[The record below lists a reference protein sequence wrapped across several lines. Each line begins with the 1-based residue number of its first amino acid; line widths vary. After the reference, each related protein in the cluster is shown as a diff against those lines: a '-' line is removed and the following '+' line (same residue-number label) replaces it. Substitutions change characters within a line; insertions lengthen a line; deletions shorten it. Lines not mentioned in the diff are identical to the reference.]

1 MINVF
6 LDRGPEGFPLNEEQM
21 LVSAALDNFDERP
34 SPKSL
39 LFVDQFVNTCNAG
52 GFGAAACEYALMCE
66 EKKALWMS
74 DGERSARHRQQPFV
88 AFGFRRRVVPHIR
101 FVV

>member
-39 LFVDQFVNTCNAG
+39 LFVDRN
-52 GFGAAACEYALMCE
+52 L
-66 EKKALWMS
+66 
-74 DGERSARHRQQPFV
+74 
-88 AFGFRRRVVPHIR
+88 I
-101 FVV
+101 